1 MTMIESAEQ
10 QLDTILERYR
20 LLHWKKEGLKDLI
33 QYANKEKY
41 YWETLNKI
49 HVINDLTR
57 VIEIAETL
65 TQIKEEA
72 QNI

>member
-20 LLHWKKEGLKDLI
+20 LLHWKDVGLKDLI
-33 QYANKEKY
+33 EYAQKEKD

-49 HVINDLTR
+49 HLINDLTR
-57 VIEIAETL
+57 VIEMAEIL
-65 TQIKEEA
+65 TQVKKK
-72 QNI
+72 N